1 MQRPTGFKRTI
12 HSINPRFTG
21 VAKEALLKVLY
32 SMDEFKTILEPS
44 ATEKAKTAAT
54 VLQQELINNC
64 SFSDKLADK
73 EKAWMLVKAEVIAS
87 SKIPEDKLKKF
98 YSDLTLLS
106 DMKQYITRF
115 EMTSEFI
122 V

>member
-1 MQRPTGFKRTI
+1 
-12 HSINPRFTG
+12 
-21 VAKEALLKVLY
+21 
-32 SMDEFKTILEPS
+32 
-44 ATEKAKTAAT
+44 
-54 VLQQELINNC
+54 
-64 SFSDKLADK
+64 
-73 EKAWMLVKAEVIAS
+73 MLVKAEVIAS